1 MKKQSPPISGILASL
16 SYPINHI
23 EEGMQFL
30 FDGKEL
36 VVSSEE
42 PLTPVDVMQ
51 IWSEDVNAWF
61 NNEPTIKT
69 PVIIQGTV
77 KPSGASAYF
86 HVSPKVGTKDQGYRL
101 GVYAYWIIYN
111 GTRFDDVG
119 RINFTGLCVD
129 SFCPMTNIKFD
140 TQVGLK
146 TVTVA
151 SSAENDVDLG
161 QAIIQG
167 QQINYSAEAYWRY
180 EHCRGVT
187 FASSI
192 YCDVANLT
200 YDLLRRIYACTVA
213 ALRFCLGRSN
223 TSLEISLQQNTP
235 DGWEHIGEFQV
246 LQSSTRIADEF
257 DELHIALIRA
267 SDIGTHFGTIVSA
280 FANNELTMPDLP
292 QSRADANIITSAK
305 VIELASA
312 FERGFR
318 KLHPDGVEHSN
329 KTQRINEAAKA
340 ALNKTIEELTG
351 KPKDKVKYLLGRID
365 DDSLSMRIRFAC
377 KRLPEDIRHS
387 VFNHTKVNP
396 KYAQVG
402 NRFTNMRND
411 IAHGNEPRQSLSDIR
426 EEYKLMMHLVC
437 AMRLMQLEI
446 PNEDIARLVNC
457 KG

>member
-1 MKKQSPPISGILASL
+1 
-16 SYPINHI
+16 
-23 EEGMQFL
+23 MQFL

-36 VVSSEE
+36 VISAEE
-42 PLTPVDVMQ
+42 PLTPVDAMQ
-51 IWSEDVNAWF
+51 LITEDVNAWI

-69 PVIIQGTV
+69 PIIIQGKV
-77 KPSGASAYF
+77 KPSGANVYF
-86 HVSPKVGTKDQGYRL
+86 HTSPKVGIKDQGYRL
-101 GVYAYWIIYN
+101 GVHAYWILYN
-111 GTRFDDVG
+111 GASFNDVG
-119 RINFTGLCVD
+119 RIKFSGLCVD
-129 SFCPMTNIKFD
+129 SFCPMIDINFD
-140 TQVGLK
+140 TKVGLK
-146 TVTVA
+146 MVTVT
-151 SSAENDVDLG
+151 SSAENDVNLG

-167 QQINYSAEAYWRY
+167 QQISYSTEAYWHY

-200 YDLLRRIYACTVA
+200 HDLLRRIYICTVA

-267 SDIGTHFGTIVSA
+267 RDIGTHFGTIVSA
-280 FANNELTMPDLP
+280 FANNELTTPELP
-292 QSRADANIITSAK
+292 QSRTDANKITSAK

-312 FERGFR
+312 FEREFR
-318 KLHPDGVEHSN
+318 ESHPNGVEHSN
-329 KTQRINEAAKA
+329 KTQRANEAARV

-351 KPKDKVKYLLGRID
+351 KPKDKVKYLLARLD
-365 DDSLSMRIRFAC
+365 DDSLSTRIRFAC
-377 KRLPEDIRHS
+377 KKLPEDIRHS

-396 KYAQVG
+396 KYTQVG

-411 IAHGNEPRQSLSDIR
+411 IAHGNEPRQSLGDIR
-426 EEYKLMMHLVC
+426 EEYKLMVRLVFV
-437 AMRLMQLEI
+437 MRLMRLEI
-446 PNEDIARLVNC
+446 PNEDIVRLLNC
-457 KG
+457 KS